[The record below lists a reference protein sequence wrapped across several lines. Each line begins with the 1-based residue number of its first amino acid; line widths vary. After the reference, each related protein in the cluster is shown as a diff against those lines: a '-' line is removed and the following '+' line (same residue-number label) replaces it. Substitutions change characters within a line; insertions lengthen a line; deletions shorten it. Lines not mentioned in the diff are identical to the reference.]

1 MGKAHNKTKPRPVF
15 EPVRIDPAAAPAEVE
30 RIPLFFIGEV
40 EYSIPAEMDART
52 GLVAIRLV
60 RERGLEAAAA
70 YMMEESI
77 GRDALKALINCEAAT
92 SAQIR
97 EIMANV
103 QRMYMGDLEEMLGN

>member
-15 EPVRIDPAAAPAEVE
+15 EPVRIDPAAAPAEAE
-30 RIPLFFIGEV
+30 RIPLFYIGEV

-77 GRDALKALINCEAAT
+77 GRDALGALIGLRGCHQRADSRDHGERAAD
-92 SAQIR
+92 
-97 EIMANV
+97 V
-103 QRMYMGDLEEMLGN
+103 HG